1 MCVRTGTLRTGQNC
15 FSQNFETLPRSLVGE
30 KKSKEK
36 PMASLTVS
44 SKTRTLQ
51 ISEKPENCPSLEQG

>member
-30 KKSKEK
+30 KNSKEK